1 MQPSVE
7 QVLREKLGIEPGQVR
22 LPGQPREFFEDIR
35 EEEITPLRAMELIAA
50 TWERYQNG
58 RNFYP
63 TRIEK
68 IKAYADKMAR
78 GEWVTDAPLTQTIDV
93 TDGIV
98 TGGRHRLHAV
108 LLSHTPIK
116 AKVRYRRTKET

>member
-1 MQPSVE
+1 MQAVE
-7 QVLREKLGIEPGQVR
+7 QLLREKLGIQPGQVR
-22 LPGQPREFFEDIR
+22 LPGTPKEYFEDIVV
-35 EEEITPLRAMELIAA
+35 EEITPLRAMELIAA

-68 IKAYADKMAR
+68 IKAYASKMER
-78 GEWVTDAPLTQTIDV
+78 GEWIYDPEFEPIDITNGTI
-93 TDGIV
+93 

-116 AKVRYRRTKET
+116 SKVRYRRTKEN

>member
-1 MQPSVE
+1 MQAEVE
-7 QVLREKLGIEPGQVR
+7 ALLREKLGIEPGQIR
-22 LPGQPREFFEDIR
+22 LPGQPKEFFEDIR

-50 TWERYQNG
+50 TWEKYQNG

-68 IKAYADKMAR
+68 IKAYASKMER
-78 GEWVTDAPLTQTIDV
+78 GEWIYDPDFQTIDV
-93 TDGIV
+93 TNGSV

-108 LLSHTPIK
+108 LLSHTTIK
-116 AKVRYRRTKET
+116 AKVRYRRTKD